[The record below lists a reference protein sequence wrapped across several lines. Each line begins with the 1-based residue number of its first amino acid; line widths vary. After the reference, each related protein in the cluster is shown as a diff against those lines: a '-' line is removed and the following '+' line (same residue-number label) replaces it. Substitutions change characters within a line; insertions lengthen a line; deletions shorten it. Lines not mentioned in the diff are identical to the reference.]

1 MDRAGGGVKKK
12 KIRGVVRGLF
22 VSVSVYM
29 ASAAPLNQVER
40 SRGLLCKLQPWLKSS
55 ALKYWMINQRE
66 GVQYLGIRK
75 TCLFPTFA
83 KFYPFL
89 NVFEKSTNTFFSPF
103 ILHRGSAVF
112 SPGYVFYSTNICNT
126 KNTASLFTKTNSDPL
141 LRRVSKDIAC
151 KSRRPMALTWY
162 VPFARLRHSS
172 MQNFLSSHLDPRY
185 SPPCLFHRIQLL
197 IFRAFFFL
205 LLLASAQK
213 WRNYTRR
220 FPFLLLFL
228 YFIFFLGNVL
238 IFRNFPRIFS
248 NCSRYWLAH
257 DLLKLPLQSH
267 STEKGGKRLEWCR
280 NSAIACYIWLK
291 GGI

>member
-103 ILHRGSAVF
+103 ILHRRSAVF

-126 KNTASLFTKTNSDPL
+126 KNTASF
-141 LRRVSKDIAC
+141 LRKRIQIPFYDVYRKISRANRVGQWHWRDTCRSHVWGIPQCRISFQAISILVILPPVSPTVSNC
-151 KSRRPMALTWY
+151 WSF
-162 VPFARLRHSS
+162 VPFSS
-172 MQNFLSSHLDPRY
+172 SSSSSPRKNEEIIRVGFL
-185 SPPCLFHRIQLL
+185 
-197 IFRAFFFL
+197 FFSYF
-205 LLLASAQK
+205 
-213 WRNYTRR
+213 YT
-220 FPFLLLFL
+220 L
-228 YFIFFLGNVL
+228 YF
-238 IFRNFPRIFS
+238 S
-248 NCSRYWLAH
+248 
-257 DLLKLPLQSH
+257 
-267 STEKGGKRLEWCR
+267 
-280 NSAIACYIWLK
+280 
-291 GGI
+291 

>member
-1 MDRAGGGVKKK
+1 
-12 KIRGVVRGLF
+12 
-22 VSVSVYM
+22 M

-103 ILHRGSAVF
+103 ILHRRSAVF

-185 SPPCLFHRIQLL
+185 SPPVSNCWSFVPFSSSSSSPPRKNEEIIRVGFLF
-197 IFRAFFFL
+197 FSYF
-205 LLLASAQK
+205 
-213 WRNYTRR
+213 YT
-220 FPFLLLFL
+220 L
-228 YFIFFLGNVL
+228 YF
-238 IFRNFPRIFS
+238 S
-248 NCSRYWLAH
+248 
-257 DLLKLPLQSH
+257 
-267 STEKGGKRLEWCR
+267 
-280 NSAIACYIWLK
+280 
-291 GGI
+291 